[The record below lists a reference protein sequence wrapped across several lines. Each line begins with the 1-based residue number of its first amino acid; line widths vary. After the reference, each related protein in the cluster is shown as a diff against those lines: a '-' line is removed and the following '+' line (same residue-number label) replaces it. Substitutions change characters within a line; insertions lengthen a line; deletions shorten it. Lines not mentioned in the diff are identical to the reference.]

1 MPNKAI
7 SGLER
12 EVMEVLW
19 EVEKATVRQVMNRLD
34 STKSRAYTTI
44 MTTVDRLFQKNLL
57 TREREGN
64 AYVYSPRQDRDTY
77 WKEIAQET
85 MSNLL
90 NVGGDVALTAFVDAA
105 SQEDEKNLERLE
117 QLIMSHRNRRGSQ

>member
-1 MPNKAI
+1 MPHKAI

-34 STKSRAYTTI
+34 SAKSRAYTTI

-64 AYVYSPRQDRDTY
+64 AYVYSPKQDRDTY

-90 NVGGDVALTAFVDAA
+90 NVSGDVALTAFVDAA

-117 QLIMSHRNRRGSQ
+117 QLILSHRNRRGSQ